1 MSSSN
6 GVNRASKRQS
16 EKREGYVDHLDRKS
30 LFKDSQDMKEAM
42 EQLRAEQSS
51 MRGRRQST
59 LTQDEL
65 DRSHTR
71 HFYPVDEVMSALQ
84 KAVRRGLVE
93 EAVFWAREL
102 NCSGLSRV
110 LADRLLVLSVEDIGI
125 ASVESCRWTVMLRQC
140 YLSHRDPTIGCT
152 FLEAGIWAL
161 ASHPCNRMSC
171 VACLWQRSRV
181 RCH

>member
-1 MSSSN
+1 MATSS
-6 GVNRASKRQS
+6 
-16 EKREGYVDHLDRKS
+16 
-30 LFKDSQDMKEAM
+30 
-42 EQLRAEQSS
+42 
-51 MRGRRQST
+51 
-59 LTQDEL
+59 DEL

-71 HFYPVDEVMSALQ
+71 HFYPVDEAMSAIQ

-110 LADRLLVLSVEDIGI
+110 LADRMLVLSVEDVGI
-125 ASVESCRWTVMLRQC
+125 ASVESCRWVVMLRQS

-181 RCH
+181 HFVLFFNFKWDAPPCRYLRIANGTTPSIPNGTACFVSKSSMIRSN